1 MNKCLNNSDFSD
13 VWSETGRRAFTDE
26 EKSAIVQAVVVA
38 CKYGSSVQFT
48 MKNGGLTFI
57 PLDQNSFL
65 GIGEFVNLETAEI
78 VTLSK
83 SGECDKFIVSTN

>member
-1 MNKCLNNSDFSD
+1 MNKFSNNPDNSD
-13 VWSETGRRAFTDE
+13 VWSVTGRRTFTAE
-26 EKSAIVQAVVVA
+26 EKSAVTHAVVVD
-38 CKYGSSVQFT
+38 CKNGYSVQFT

-57 PLDQNSFL
+57 PLDHNSSL
-65 GIGEFVNLETAEI
+65 GRGEYVNLDTAEI